1 VAKKVKVLGALN
13 IVNTVNSLFND
24 RRTKQR
30 LLRESGG
37 FVVQR
42 NQRFA
47 RTGKSLKG
55 NKTIY
60 KLPFLKQFTLKRRKE
75 LFKTRPSELGE
86 FFNPRRKRSNVTL
99 TGQLVDSLSFKLD
112 KGFIAI
118 TISGRRRKLEPDD
131 ANTNPELYEELEDI
145 SGRDFQFIGLDKT
158 GQRVVKQKILNQL
171 RAEIKKLFK

>member
-1 VAKKVKVLGALN
+1 MAKKVRVLGALN
-13 IVNTVNSLFND
+13 IVNTVNRLFND

-37 FVVQR
+37 FVVKR

-47 RTGKSLKG
+47 RTGNSLKG
-55 NKTIY
+55 NQSIN
-60 KLPFLKQFTLKRRKE
+60 KLPFLEPSTIKRRKK

-86 FFNPRRKRSNVTL
+86 FFKPRRLRSNVTL

-112 KGFIAI
+112 KGFIAV
-118 TISGRRRKLEPDD
+118 TISGRRRKLEPTD
-131 ANTNPELYEELEDI
+131 ADTNLELYDELKDI
-145 SGRDFQFIGLDKT
+145 NGKDFQFVGLDRV